1 MEPVFAMSVNQNL
14 NDFYV
19 PVNTPLDQKCSMY
32 LVNQYPNA
40 KPILGLLTPTKVDFV
55 AVAN

>member
-1 MEPVFAMSVNQNL
+1 MSVNQNL

-19 PVNTPLDQKCSMY
+19 PANTPLDQKCSIY
-32 LVNQYPNA
+32 LVNQYPNT

-55 AVAN
+55 ALAN